1 MVCWLFYIR
10 KLRPFS
16 HSHFKNMQ
24 LDLIYDHLWSS
35 SVTHQFQ
42 KYHLLSIFQN
52 CKLIFLQFRYA
63 FHIEIDFDNLWRRCT
78 SSMILV
84 YFNLKFVRMIW
95 LMAFNLKCNKI
106 FATHILN
113 LPPTDKYM
121 LASLNNIHCKAL
133 YYYYDFPFHIFIYIL
148 FLYFKVIVIYMYLD
162 RIA

>member
-148 FLYFKVIVIYMYLD
+148 FYISKSS
-162 RIA
+162 

>member
-1 MVCWLFYIR
+1 
-10 KLRPFS
+10 
-16 HSHFKNMQ
+16 MQ
-24 LDLIYDHLWSS
+24 LDIIYDHLWSS

-42 KYHLLSIFQN
+42 KYHLLSIFRN
-52 CKLIFLQFRYA
+52 CKLIFLQL
-63 FHIEIDFDNLWRRCT
+63 IDFDNLWRCCT

-133 YYYYDFPFHIFIYIL
+133 YYYYHFLYHMFIYIL
-148 FLYFKVIVIYMYLD
+148 SLYFKVIVTFIYIGLHINIFILLRTISHWMILYFT
-162 RIA
+162 